1 MPHSSWKKKKNE
13 KKTTLKI
20 QHTYGYDLSKHKL
33 CYASR
38 SFNKKKKV
46 VQELAL
52 FPFGVISYTDIKA
65 IKHILCATAKP

>member
-1 MPHSSWKKKKNE
+1 MVMIYPSISCAM
-13 KKTTLKI
+13 LPGPLI
-20 QHTYGYDLSKHKL
+20 
-33 CYASR
+33 
-38 SFNKKKKV
+38 KKKKV